1 MFRGVSEIGKKYAGG
16 SAAQTAM
23 TPSLDALIPVKHHQ
37 VLAFKLTNII
47 FSIFSKLKVLSKLL
61 N

>member
-1 MFRGVSEIGKKYAGG
+1 MFRGVSEVGKKYAGG

-37 VLAFKLTNII
+37 VLALKLTNINL
-47 FSIFSKLKVLSKLL
+47 SILSI
-61 N
+61 

>member
-37 VLAFKLTNII
+37 VLALKFLNMN
-47 FSIFSKLKVLSKLL
+47 FSIFSI
-61 N
+61 